1 MSYSKNNCI
10 AIQMKL
16 LVVSD
21 HFKHEVRRT
30 NAYLYKFYSIFRL
43 INFVDIGN
51 LMNILYNVSVE
62 FHGNLNS

>member
-1 MSYSKNNCI
+1 
-10 AIQMKL
+10 MKL